1 MTMPHA
7 YSDQAAPI
15 KAVTPE
21 TDTLLPER
29 LQDHT
34 DADYMAL
41 VNHARK
47 LERERDEAR
56 WHADA
61 DVCNSIEC
69 GSSAPGK
76 DGWRKDC
83 EADEYEL
90 RYAAK
95 RTYHELE
102 VVARMGIDGDAWNE
116 RGAVVSDPPPTG
128 AVP

>member
-95 RTYHELE
+95 RGL
-102 VVARMGIDGDAWNE
+102 IE
-116 RGAVVSDPPPTG
+116 RHPERPTWLRFTSAG
-128 AVP
+128 KEHVRG